1 MEQTVT
7 VFSGFSAQD
16 LLFLGEAALRTLWI
30 SLLSIAIGSLL
41 GGIFGWVLYETKY
54 LGGILVNPVLDMFRS
69 VPLIVQLVLFYNFA
83 PIVGLN

>member
-54 LGGILVNPVLDMFRS
+54 LGGILVNPPLGYVSSLFR
-69 VPLIVQLVLFYNFA
+69 
-83 PIVGLN
+83 